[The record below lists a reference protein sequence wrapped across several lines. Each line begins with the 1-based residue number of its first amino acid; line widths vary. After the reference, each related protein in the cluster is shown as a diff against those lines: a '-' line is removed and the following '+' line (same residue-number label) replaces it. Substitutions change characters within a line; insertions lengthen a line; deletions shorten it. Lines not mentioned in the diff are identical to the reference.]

1 MVAEVKELYEGVKS
15 PSSNESIKKPEFYMY
30 AEKIQDLQRQAKAI
44 GIKYLTQ
51 KPIRMEQLKSALQ
64 DVGIL
69 QIKKVK

>member
-1 MVAEVKELYEGVKS
+1 
-15 PSSNESIKKPEFYMY
+15 MY

-69 QIKKVK
+69 QSKKVKET